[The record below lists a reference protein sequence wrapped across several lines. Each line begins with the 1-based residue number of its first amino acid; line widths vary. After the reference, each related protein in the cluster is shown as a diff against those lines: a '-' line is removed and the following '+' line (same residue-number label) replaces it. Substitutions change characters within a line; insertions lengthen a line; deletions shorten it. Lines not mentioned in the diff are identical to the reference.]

1 MQDFYSVYVLAYCSG
16 HYTVDDYGGH
26 RTITNCSR
34 TSATFAFDPDKV
46 FTLRRG
52 FNTSDVFWPQSIR
65 DDFAVIQS
73 ASKAMAIIYIIG
85 VHATGITS
93 LISILQTQYK
103 ARASVIAHLA
113 FITVSLFFF
122 LFVSSFVFIR
132 RIEVA
137 ECDTMV
143 QLSFVSLGVAS
154 SVASILSV
162 KFVELINR
170 HGQGSGIS
178 ATTGHKFLG
187 MTWSAVGLLFLTVV
201 ITVVTL
207 PSDGVPKKSPAV
219 AVEKK
224 AEAEAEHA

>member
-1 MQDFYSVYVLAYCSG
+1 M
-16 HYTVDDYGGH
+16 
-26 RTITNCSR
+26 
-34 TSATFAFDPDKV
+34 
-46 FTLRRG
+46 
-52 FNTSDVFWPQSIR
+52 
-65 DDFAVIQS
+65 
-73 ASKAMAIIYIIG
+73 
-85 VHATGITS
+85 
-93 LISILQTQYK
+93 
-103 ARASVIAHLA
+103 
-113 FITVSLFFF
+113 
-122 LFVSSFVFIR
+122 
-132 RIEVA
+132 A